1 MSSRR
6 LKGAL
11 GIIGCVAVL
20 AWVHVLSPTSAEAA
34 ESFAGKT
41 IRILIGYPPGGG
53 HDLEARV
60 MARYLGKYLS
70 GKPSIIVQNMPGA
83 GGMIQAAYT
92 YNRAKPDGLTI
103 ALFGRSH
110 GIQALLLKPESI
122 KYNLAKMPL
131 VWSVAGAY
139 LDITREF
146 LGAKTAKDLMKV
158 DPSKIV
164 VAGRSK
170 GGSSCVTGQLSL
182 SILGIKGYKPV
193 CAYRGTAV
201 IAGAFERGEVSF
213 FNASDAH
220 LVGGGA
226 FVDMNQRGM
235 VVPMWQTGIFQSD
248 GKIVR
253 ASTIKSDVPTLYE
266 VYKEIHGKPPSG
278 LAWDAWVAL
287 SLGMTKFQRSLV
299 LPPATPPSRVRALR
313 KGIDR
318 MARDPKFISRWER
331 IFGQKLAPVLVPAEE
346 GNKIKAKF
354 MAPAPWQEYL
364 RKFVWG

>member
-1 MSSRR
+1 MSNSQN
-6 LKGAL
+6 LKGVVCL
-11 GIIGCVAVL
+11 VLTVAIL
-20 AWVHVLSPTSAEAA
+20 TWLHSPSQVEAA
-34 ESFAGKT
+34 EPFAGKT

-60 MARYLGKYLS
+60 MARTLPKYLP

-92 YNRAKPDGLTI
+92 YNLAKADGLTI
-103 ALFGRSH
+103 GLFGRSH

-131 VWSVAGAY
+131 IWSVAGSY
-139 LDITREF
+139 LDIVREF
-146 LGAKTAKDLMKV
+146 LGAKTAKDLLKV

-182 SILGIKGYKPV
+182 DLVGIKGYKPV
-193 CAYRGTAV
+193 CAYKGTAV

-226 FVDMNQRGM
+226 FVDMYKRGM
-235 VVPMWQTGIFQSD
+235 VFPMWQTGILQSD
-248 GKIVR
+248 GKIIR
-253 ASTIKSDVPTLYE
+253 SPTIKGDVPTLYE
-266 VYKEIHGKPPSG
+266 FYTEVHGKPPSG
-278 LAWDAWVAL
+278 VEWDAWMAL

-299 LPPATPPSRVRALR
+299 LPPGTPPSRVKVLR
-313 KGIDR
+313 EGINR
-318 MARDPKFISRWER
+318 MARDPKFVARWER
-331 IFGQKLAPVLVPAEE
+331 IFGQKLAPVLVPPAE
-346 GNKIKAKF
+346 GDRIKAKF

-364 RKFVWG
+364 RQFVWG